1 VRELTLQFDGVDVPN
16 TLVPPSELNS
26 ARAGASK
33 ELVAALEEAAS
44 NIARVHGAQRF
55 SESEVSP
62 AEGVAVWRAWRP
74 LRRVGIYVPGGR
86 APYPSSVLMMAVP
99 ARLAGCSEVVICSP
113 PGPDGRVAQP
123 ILAAAALAGA
133 TEVHAVGGV
142 QAVAAMAYGT
152 GSIRPV
158 EKIFGPGNAYVTAA
172 KRLVY
177 GVVAV
182 DMPAG
187 PSEVVVVTD
196 GTVPAAWL
204 AADLEAQS
212 EHAPD
217 ALGILV
223 STSSDVAEEVSGLVD
238 AEVADQVRLFTAPGL
253 EAAVEF
259 ANEYSPEHLILA
271 LEGADGWLERVSGAG
286 SVFLGPFAP
295 AAVGDYATGA
305 NHVIPTGGLARSFS
319 ALGLDAFG
327 HTVQFQRLSRPG
339 LQALAPVAR
348 EISRV
353 EGFRHH
359 WESIARRI
367 AD

>member
-1 VRELTLQFDGVDVPN
+1 INAPEL
-16 TLVPPSELNS
+16 
-26 ARAGASK
+26 ARALAEAPAG
-33 ELVAALEEAAS
+33 LVAALEAAAT
-44 NIARVHGAQRF
+44 NIARVHGSQRF
-55 SESEVSP
+55 AEAEVAP
-62 AEGVAVWRAWRP
+62 VDGVLVWRTWRP

-99 ARLAGCSEVVICSP
+99 ARLAGCAEVVICSP
-113 PGPDGRVAQP
+113 PGRDGRVAP
-123 ILAAAALAGA
+123 AILAAAALVNA

-152 GSIRPV
+152 ETMRPV

-172 KRLVY
+172 KRLVF
-177 GVVAV
+177 GEVAV

-196 GTVPAAWL
+196 GSVPAAWL

-223 STSSDVAEEVSGLVD
+223 STSPQVASEVATLVD
-238 AEVADQVRLFTAPGL
+238 PAVAAQVRLFTAAAME
-253 EAAVEF
+253 EAIDF
-259 ANEYSPEHLILA
+259 ANEYAPEHLILA

-286 SVFLGPFAP
+286 SVFLGPYAP

-319 ALGLDAFG
+319 ALGLEAFG
-327 HTVQFQRLSRPG
+327 HTLQVQRLSRQG
-339 LQALAPVAR
+339 LEVVAPVAR

-359 WESIARRI
+359 WQSISRRI
-367 AD
+367 AG